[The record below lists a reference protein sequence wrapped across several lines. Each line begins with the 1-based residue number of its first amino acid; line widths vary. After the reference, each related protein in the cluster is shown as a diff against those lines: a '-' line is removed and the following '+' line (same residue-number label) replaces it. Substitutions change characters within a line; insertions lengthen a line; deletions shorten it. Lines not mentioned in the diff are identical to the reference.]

1 MDPFWF
7 ESYLSN
13 RTQSVRL
20 NDTVSDKTS
29 ISYGVPQGSV
39 LGPILFNIYVNDLA
53 SFLPNCDVIQYAD
66 DTQIILSSNIDKL
79 KDLIQKAEDT
89 LKLAKIYFNAN
100 GLMLN
105 AKKKQCIFIGT
116 RRLLS
121 LIPPNTHLMV
131 DGNVITPSTSVK
143 NLGIYFDNH
152 LSFDTHIT
160 ELIKKAHG
168 IIMFINRMKDNFNK
182 LTNII
187 VVQSLVMSIINYG
200 ISIWGATNITQVE
213 RVQKIQNFAAKVA
226 LGGAAKS
233 DHVTPFLRELKWLK
247 INHQYEYEIMTL
259 TYRKINRDLPDWLLP
274 LAYVRDSRS
283 HHVNT
288 RQTELLHVPRCNTCL
303 ATRSFQVTAPS
314 LWNNLPPVVQHAP
327 SLFTFKS
334 RLKEFLLNR
343 QFSQ

>member
-13 RTQSVRL
+13 RTQSERL
-20 NDTVSDKTS
+20 KDIVSDKTS

-53 SFLPNCDVIQYAD
+53 SLFPNCDVIQYAD

-131 DGNVITPSTSVK
+131 DGNIITPSTSVK

-187 VVQSLVMSIINYG
+187 VVQSLVM
-200 ISIWGATNITQVE
+200 E
-213 RVQKIQNFAAKVA
+213 
-226 LGGAAKS
+226 
-233 DHVTPFLRELKWLK
+233 
-247 INHQYEYEIMTL
+247 
-259 TYRKINRDLPDWLLP
+259 
-274 LAYVRDSRS
+274 
-283 HHVNT
+283 
-288 RQTELLHVPRCNTCL
+288 
-303 ATRSFQVTAPS
+303 
-314 LWNNLPPVVQHAP
+314 
-327 SLFTFKS
+327 
-334 RLKEFLLNR
+334 
-343 QFSQ
+343 